1 GRRDWLLVVLLGF
14 AGGLLGMFTPIVTGW
29 VFDWIIPGAEKNE
42 LLLVVLALT
51 ASAVAAA
58 LFQVTQGIAMLR
70 LEVGMDGAVQ
80 AGVWDRL
87 LNLPAPFF
95 RRYTAGD
102 LALRALGIGTIR
114 QVLTDVGL
122 SSVRGCVFSL
132 VYFGLLFYYD
142 VGLALLASVLF
153 ALVLLVT
160 LLAALVQLRYQRK
173 IYEMRGKIGG
183 LVLQLITGIS
193 RLRVAGAEDRA
204 LAVWAKD
211 FGLQRKLAFRAR
223 SVANNLAAFNA
234 AVPLVTLMVLFATVS
249 LLPRG
254 GPALG
259 SLLAFN
265 VAFTTVLFSAVSMS
279 TAIGSAI
286 QMIPLYERTRPIL
299 DTLPEVDVS
308 KATPGDLSGDI
319 EISHVSFHYKADG
332 PLSSTTFPCTF
343 APASSSPLSA
353 PLVPANRPSS
363 ACCSVSR
370 RRRRARCTTTARTWQ
385 GSTC

>member
-114 QVLTDVGL
+114 QVLTDVAL
-122 SSVRGCVFSL
+122 TSVLGFVFSL

-142 VGLALLASVLF
+142 VRLALLACVLF
-153 ALVLLVT
+153 VLVLLIT
-160 LLAALVQLRYQRK
+160 CLAAVMQLRYQRR
-173 IYEMRGKIGG
+173 IYEMRGKIAGV
-183 LVLQLITGIS
+183 VLQLITGIT

-211 FGLQRKLAFRAR
+211 FSVQRKLEFRAR
-223 SVANNLAAFNA
+223 SVVNNLAAFNA
-234 AVPLVTLMVLFATVS
+234 AVPIVSTMVLFATVS
-249 LLPRG
+249 LLPRESLS
-254 GPALG
+254 LG
-259 SLLAFN
+259 TFLAFN
-265 VAFTTVLFSAVSMS
+265 VAFTQIIFSALSMS
-279 TAIGSAI
+279 SAIGFAI
-286 QMIPLYERTRPIL
+286 QMVPLYERTKPIL
-299 DTLPEVDVS
+299 DTLPEVDVT
-308 KATPGDLSGDI
+308 KATPGDLTGDI
-319 EISHVSFHYKADG
+319 EISHVSFRYKADG
-332 PLSSTTFPCTF
+332 PLILDEVSLHIRAGEFVAFVGPSGAGKSTIIRLLLGFD
-343 APASSSPLSA
+343 
-353 PLVPANRPSS
+353 
-363 ACCSVSR
+363 
-370 RRRRARCTTTARTWQ
+370 
-385 GSTC
+385 